1 VTEVN
6 YINGHPSRDE
16 DFDLFALGAL
26 DADERRAFESHLA
39 SCAACKEK
47 LASARGRMAI
57 LALAAPPTENSP
69 AVKQRLMRQ
78 VHADA
83 TSGTASNAPAPGAP
97 AHYSAEPHP
106 PARWFGRWWAAVLL
120 PAAAGLAFASVYL
133 WVQNQRL
140 DVDLARLRIT
150 MEQQQDQLQQEV
162 QRQEQLREQYQDARE
177 VAELMAARDTM
188 IVPLTS
194 QRGMPHGSAR
204 VVYNSQMGML
214 YYDGVLDA
222 PPAHKSYQLWLVP
235 KDGDPISAGVF
246 NPVSGQ
252 DTHWMMKLPKGLD
265 PKAFAVTLE
274 PSGGMS
280 HPTGPKVLLGAVS

>member
-1 VTEVN
+1 VTDVN

-26 DADERRAFESHLA
+26 DADERRALESHLA
-39 SCAACKEK
+39 ACAACKEK
-47 LASARGRMAI
+47 LAVAQGRIAT
-57 LALAAPPTENSP
+57 LAHAAPPAEPSP

-83 TSGTASNAPAPGAP
+83 AAAP
-97 AHYSAEPHP
+97 AHHSSESRRS
-106 PARWFGRWWAAVLL
+106 ARWFGRWWAAVLL

-140 DVDLARLRIT
+140 DVDLARLRVT

-162 QRQEQLREQYQDARE
+162 QRQEQLREQFQDAHE

-194 QRGMPHGSAR
+194 QRGTSHGTAR
-204 VVYNSQMGML
+204 VVYNGQMGML

-235 KDGDPISAGVF
+235 KNGDPVSAGVF

-274 PSGGMS
+274 PSGGMP

>member
-1 VTEVN
+1 VTDVN

-16 DFDLFALGAL
+16 DFDLFALGTL
-26 DADERRAFESHLA
+26 DVDERRAFESHLA
-39 SCAACKEK
+39 ACAACTQK
-47 LASARGRMAI
+47 LVAAQGRI
-57 LALAAPPTENSP
+57 GLLALAAPPAEPSP

-83 TSGTASNAPAPGAP
+83 TADAPGNAPAAAALAYYSTESRHR
-97 AHYSAEPHP
+97 AH
-106 PARWFGRWWAAVLL
+106 WFGRWWAAVLL

-140 DVDLARLRIT
+140 DVDLARLRVT

-162 QRQEQLREQYQDARE
+162 QRQEQLREQFQDAHE

-194 QRGMPHGSAR
+194 QRGMPHGAAR
-204 VVYNSQMGML
+204 VVYNGQMGML

-235 KDGDPISAGVF
+235 KDGNPISAGVF

-274 PSGGMS
+274 PSGGMP